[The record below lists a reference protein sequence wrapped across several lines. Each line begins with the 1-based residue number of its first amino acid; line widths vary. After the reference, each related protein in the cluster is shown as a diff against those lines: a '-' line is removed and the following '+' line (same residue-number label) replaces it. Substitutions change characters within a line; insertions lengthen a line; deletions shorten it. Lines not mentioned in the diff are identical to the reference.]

1 MPNQPASKPAITMLF
16 ALSVT
21 ACFWAIS
28 VIGTLNTTEHR
39 AYHNYYDDV
48 TRELVREKYRDDVVS
63 FGYEF

>member
-1 MPNQPASKPAITMLF
+1 MEHVFRTCGLPLSGAS
-16 ALSVT
+16 
-21 ACFWAIS
+21 
-28 VIGTLNTTEHR
+28 IGTLNTTEHR